1 MSDITRVD
9 SSQLKQW
16 ADRIS
21 ARSELPRLVR
31 RLILE
36 TGRDI
41 VQLGFPAGE
50 GVSAGDWD
58 GSVRA
63 NASTP
68 FIPKGLSVWEL
79 SVNKSPGKKADEDYA
94 KRTTTPDGTPSGEAT
109 YVAVSLRPWTK
120 RAEWTREKPKDNR
133 WGAVRAYGVDDV
145 ETWLDDAPVTHAW
158 LAEQLGLEPYGLRA
172 AEAWWQT
179 WANST
184 SPAITPGLVLAGRD
198 SLGKSLRE
206 QLSGSPAITTIKA
219 SSVEEVL
226 AFVGALAVSVKNDD
240 GGQLLARLAFVDS
253 VATWRALQG
262 LKQPLILVPT
272 NEEVR
277 KEVGGESPHHALVP
291 VASGSGADYELP
303 PIDPGAARKALE
315 ASGTEDEQQLNN
327 LSHLARRSLLALRRS
342 LAVKPELHSPK
353 WAVLPGTRTIRAV
366 LLAGRW
372 NGTVNGDQAII
383 EELAG
388 QKGEDLREALDALEA
403 EEDPLVGRL
412 EQAYALTSPY
422 DAWLQ
427 LRSQLQDTDLKRLEK
442 AVRTVLLEKDP
453 ALSFPPEERW
463 RASFEEKAS
472 SYSGSLSRGLAESIL
487 LLAING
493 DHIAGGRGEGF
504 AAYLVRTLLEEAN
517 GDATGM
523 LWSSLAPQLPL
534 LAEAAPDSFLEAV
547 RDGLAGDSPVLGKL
561 FTDPKGQ
568 SALFTAGSAHCD
580 LLWALETVVWS
591 PEHFG
596 LVVDLLAQLS
606 AIDPGGQL
614 SNRPSESLKRVFCP
628 WHPENAADNASR
640 LAVVDS
646 LRRNRPDMAWDLM
659 LSMLPESHGFH
670 VPTSEPTYRDWK
682 PSRQKVTNVEYF
694 EFVDEIAKC
703 LVEDAGSSGERWAM
717 LLDRGFDLLA
727 DGRKAIRE
735 GLANR
740 IDEISA
746 EERTALWEALR
757 AFIAKHREYAEA
769 DWALSTEELEEY
781 EALQDRLAPASAM
794 DTWRWLFDEHSPD
807 LGTSKVD
814 DLAKY
819 EEELE
824 ERRAA
829 AAQEIE
835 AEDGLPGLLAL
846 ASESDYPGSIGWALA
861 TGTKDRHDS
870 AMLAL
875 LGSKEQAE
883 VSVAS
888 AYFSKRFHQDRWDRL
903 EDLLDSEKPDAVIA
917 GRLLLAARDFP
928 KAWEIAESQGT
939 RVEQAFWREFP
950 PYGLGP
956 QFGHV
961 RLAAQKLL
969 DAGRPATS
977 LRLLELYLRK
987 DTGDSDEFTVLVAD
1001 ALDALLKVD
1010 VDDSPAEALEGLSQY
1025 SFDKL
1030 FEYLEARRQAVG
1042 EDRLARLEWA
1052 YLGAL
1057 GYDPNVPMLH
1067 EELAT
1072 SPGFFVEVISALY
1085 KEKSAEA
1092 ASEPTAEAKRIAE
1105 NGYRLLSSWSL
1116 VPGQN
1121 EDGEIDE
1128 AALRKWIDEARESL
1142 KAADR
1147 LEVGETQIGHILASS
1162 GRDAEDRWPSE
1173 PVRNVL
1179 EQLQS
1184 KRIEE
1189 GFRIQKYNSRGV
1201 VSKSV
1206 DAGGEQEQ
1214 ELAEMYEGWAKA
1226 FQDKWPRTASVL
1238 RDLAKSY
1245 RHDAKRHD
1253 AEAEQRRRG
1262 FDR

>member
-9 SSQLKQW
+9 GNQLKQW

-31 RLILE
+31 KLILE
-36 TGRDI
+36 TGRDV

-68 FIPKGLSVWEL
+68 FIPQGLSVWEL
-79 SVNKSPGKKADEDYA
+79 SVNKSPGKKADEDYS
-94 KRTTTPDGTPSGEAT
+94 KRTATPDGTPTGEAT

-120 RAEWTREKPKDNR
+120 RAEWAREKLKDKR

-145 ETWLDDAPVTHAW
+145 ETWLENAPVTHAW

-184 SPAITPGLVLAGRD
+184 SPAITPDLVLAGRD
-198 SLGKSLRE
+198 SLSKSLRE
-206 QLSGSPAITTIKA
+206 QLVRSPAITTIKA
-219 SSVEEVL
+219 TSVEEVL
-226 AFVGALAVSVKNDD
+226 AFAAALAVDMENEDNAK
-240 GGQLLARLAFVDS
+240 LLARLAFVDS
-253 VATWRALQG
+253 VPTWRALQG
-262 LKQPLILVPT
+262 LKEPLILVPT
-272 NEEVR
+272 TEEVR
-277 KEVGGESPHHALVP
+277 KEVGGRSPHHVVVP
-291 VASGSGADYELP
+291 LTSGSVPDFELP
-303 PIDPGAARKALE
+303 PIDPDAARQALK
-315 ASGTEDEQQLNN
+315 ASGIEDEQKLKN
-327 LSHLARRSLLALRRS
+327 LSYLAPRSLLALRRT

-353 WAVLPGTRTIRAV
+353 WAAIPGTRTIRAV

-372 NGTVNGDQAII
+372 NGVVEGDQAVI

-388 QKGEDLREALDALEA
+388 LKDEDLREALDALEA

-412 EQAYALTSPY
+412 EQAWALTSPY

-427 LRSQLQDTDLKRLEK
+427 LRSQLQNADLKRLEK
-442 AVRTVLLEKDP
+442 AIRTVLLEKDP
-453 ALSFPPEERW
+453 ALTFPPEERW
-463 RASFEEKAS
+463 RASFEEKTS
-472 SYSGSLSRGLAESIL
+472 SYSGSLKRGLAESIL

-493 DHIAGGRGEGF
+493 DEVAGGRGEDF
-504 AAYLVRTLLEEAN
+504 AAYLVRTLFEEAN
-517 GDATGM
+517 KDSTGM
-523 LWSSLAPQLPL
+523 LWSSLAPQLRL
-534 LAEAAPDSFLEAV
+534 LGEAAPDSFLEAV
-547 RDGLAGDSPVLGKL
+547 RDGLAGDSPVLKKL

-568 SALFTAGSAHCD
+568 SALFTAGSPHCE

-596 LVVDLLAQLS
+596 LAVDLLAQLS

-614 SNRPSESLKRVFCP
+614 SNRPSESLKCVFCP

-640 LAVVDS
+640 LTVVDS
-646 LRRNRPDMAWDLM
+646 LRKNHPDIAWDLM
-659 LSMLPESHGFH
+659 LSMLPESHGVH
-670 VPTSEPTYRDWK
+670 SPTSAPNYRAWK
-682 PSRQKVTNVEYF
+682 PSHQRVTNVEYF
-694 EFVDEIAKC
+694 EFVGEVAQR
-703 LVEDAGSSGERWAM
+703 LVEDAGSSGGRWAT
-717 LLDRGFDLLA
+717 LLDRGSDLLA
-727 DGRKAIRE
+727 DGRRSIRE
-735 GLANR
+735 GLANK
-740 IDEISA
+740 IDEIPA
-746 EERTALWEALR
+746 EERRALWESLR
-757 AFIAKHREYAEA
+757 SFIARHREYAEA
-769 DWALSTEELEEY
+769 DWALPPAELDEY
-781 EALQDRLAPASAM
+781 EALQDRLSPASAI
-794 DTWRWLFDEHSPD
+794 DTRRWLFAEHSPD
-807 LGTSKVD
+807 LGTSKLD

-819 EEELE
+819 EEDLE

-835 AEDGLPGLLAL
+835 AEAGLSGLLSL
-846 ASESDYPGSIGWALA
+846 ASESEYPGAIGWALA
-861 TGTKDRHDS
+861 MGTKDRHDS
-870 AMLAL
+870 TMLAL
-875 LGSKEQAE
+875 LDSKERPE

-888 AYFSKRFHQDRWDRL
+888 AYFSKRFRQDGWDRL
-903 EDLLDSEKPDAVIA
+903 EDLLDSEKPNARIA
-917 GRLLLAARDFP
+917 GRLLLATRDFP
-928 KAWEIAESQGT
+928 KAWEIGESRGT
-939 RVEQAFWREFP
+939 RVEQAFWREFE
-950 PYGLGP
+950 PYGLGK
-956 QFGHV
+956 FEYVG
-961 RLAAQKLL
+961 LAAQKLL
-969 DAGRPATS
+969 DVGRPATS

-987 DTGDSDEFTVLVAD
+987 DTEDSDEFTILVAD

-1010 VDDSPAEALEGLSQY
+1010 VKDSPAAALEGLSQY
-1025 SFDKL
+1025 SFDQL
-1030 FEYLEARRQAVG
+1030 FEYLEAHRQAVG

-1067 EELAT
+1067 EQLAS
-1072 SPGFFVEVISALY
+1072 SPQFFVEVISALY
-1085 KEKSAEA
+1085 KERSAEA
-1092 ASEPTAEAKRIAE
+1092 ASEPTEEAKRIAE

-1116 VPGQN
+1116 VPGQG

-1128 AALRKWIDEARESL
+1128 AALRKWIDEAQELL

-1147 LEVGETQIGHILASS
+1147 LEVGEAHIGHILASS

-1201 VSKSV
+1201 VSKSL
-1206 DAGGEQEQ
+1206 DAGGEQEL
-1214 ELAEMYEGWAKA
+1214 ELAEMYEDWAKA
-1226 FQDKWPRTASVL
+1226 FKDQWPRTASTL

-1245 RHDAKRHD
+1245 RRDAKHHD